1 MCRKSHSEDCTIG
14 RKSWTSPWRLPV
26 PWAHPVTS
34 RNTVAAHTTMTV
46 VLASSWLAITNHTR
60 HRTIPARNHPSAMSA
75 VPSLSNPRHTSS
87 QNHTKCP
94 RYSGSDSLHR
104 HPMCTWPCHRCG
116 FPAHL
121 HLPDCPPGSASVW
134 ASAHEAPKPRPA
146 IPSTEESAP
155 GRFTEAPPHLQD
167 FPAAPPSTLSAGLF
181 WTTLCK
187 WHLLSITSIPL

>member
-26 PWAHPVTS
+26 PWAHPATS
-34 RNTVAAHTTMTV
+34 RNTVAAHTTMAV

-60 HRTIPARNHPSAMSA
+60 HRTIPTRNHPSAMSA

-87 QNHTKCP
+87 QNHTSVHVTQGQIPYTDTRCAP
-94 RYSGSDSLHR
+94 D
-104 HPMCTWPCHRCG
+104 PVTRCG

-134 ASAHEAPKPRPA
+134 APAHEVPKP
-146 IPSTEESAP
+146 
-155 GRFTEAPPHLQD
+155 
-167 FPAAPPSTLSAGLF
+167 
-181 WTTLCK
+181 
-187 WHLLSITSIPL
+187 